1 MINLILLSPILIS
14 LVSMNA
20 MPHLDSNFQ
29 PSTGIEYVPGQ
40 LIITL
45 KQESAFPN
53 AREISTFHSRMSDAL
68 PDYLDMRKWDSPK
81 ANISVINVDPSEE
94 ENYITMLKNNPNV
107 ASVERDQIVHARG
120 HVTASDPNF
129 SDQTPNYNAITILDA
144 WHFTTGD
151 PSIIVA
157 VVDTGTDWNHI
168 DLSANIWSND
178 DSCTGGVDNDANGF
192 IDDCRGWDFVNSDN
206 NPDDDNGHGTPVS
219 GIIAAVRNNGIQGT
233 GSAPNVT
240 LMPLKVLDSG
250 GSGFNSDIIA
260 AMNYAVDNGARII
273 NLSLG
278 ADGPCPASFQ
288 TALDNAF
295 ANNVLVVHAAGES
308 GTNRID
314 VEDNIASCNNVISVT
329 STDDLNQS
337 TSYDDWVDSI
347 DLAAPGGDFAN
358 VDNPITLGISSTF
371 LANTFDGLNFGTSF
385 AAPHVSGCAALVY
398 SVDPTLTFDEAES
411 VLETTALDLTD
422 SGKTIN
428 LATVGKDKVFGHG
441 LVQCGAAV
449 AFVSCLPPSSG
460 DWIITSGCPL
470 SNAAFA
476 PANVMIQN
484 IATLTI
490 PSGLTLVID
499 SSNDLTVQSGSGL
512 LIQSGGQL
520 VFTDADVV
528 NPLGTATPGCEDSA
542 SCFLPFS
549 KSITT
554 GTTVTWK
561 NFDTAAHT
569 FTSGTAADPGTVGDL
584 FDSSLIFAGQS
595 FSHQFNSPGT
605 FDYFCLVH
613 PWMVGQ
619 IIVT

>member
-1 MINLILLSPILIS
+1 MINLILLFPILIS

-20 MPHLDSNFQ
+20 IPHLDPNFQ
-29 PSTGIEYVPGQ
+29 SSTGIEYVPGQ

-45 KQESAFPN
+45 KQESTIPH
-53 AREISTFHSRMSDAL
+53 AREISTFHSRMTDAL

-81 ANISVINVDPSEE
+81 TNISVINVDPSEE
-94 ENYITMLKNNPNV
+94 ENYIAMLKNNPNI
-107 ASVERDQIVHARG
+107 ASVERDTIVHARG

-129 SDQTPNYNAITILDA
+129 SDQTFNYNAITIPGA

-157 VVDTGTDWNHI
+157 VIDTGIEWTHI

-178 DSCTGGVDNDANGF
+178 DSCTGGVDNDVNGF

-278 ADGPCPASFQ
+278 SDGPCPASFQ

-314 VEDNIASCNNVISVT
+314 VEDSIASCNHVISVT
-329 STDDLNQS
+329 STDNLNQS

-347 DLAAPGGDFAN
+347 DLAAPGGDVVN
-358 VDNPITLGISSTF
+358 PDNPIQLGISSTF
-371 LANTFDGLNFGTSF
+371 LVDSFDGFNFGTSF

-398 SVDPTLTFDEAES
+398 SIDPTLTFDEAES

-441 LVQCGAAV
+441 LVQCRAAV
-449 AFVSCLPPSSG
+449 ESLCAPPSSG
-460 DWIITSGCPL
+460 DWTVSSTCTMTKSEI
-470 SNAAFA
+470 
-476 PANVMIQN
+476 ANGN
-484 IATLTI
+484 
-490 PSGLTLVID
+490 VIVP
-499 SSNDLTVQSGSGL
+499 NGVVLTVPNGVTFAVIIPTNNLTVEAGGRVS
-512 LIQSGGQL
+512 IQSGGNL
-520 VFTDADVV
+520 VFSDSIVF
-528 NPLGTATPGCEDSA
+528 PLGSGIPGCEDSS
-542 SCFLPFS
+542 SCLLPSS

-554 GTTVTWK
+554 GTTITWK
-561 NFDTAAHT
+561 VFDTAAHT
-569 FTSGTAADPGTVGDL
+569 VTSGTVADPGTVGDL
-584 FDSSLIFAGQS
+584 FDSSLILAGQS

-613 PWMVGQ
+613 PWTVGQ